1 MSDKALLEAFQGF
14 DNCTRAAEQSAI
26 DRLLTVSGSTKKAA
40 AAAGRA
46 DVEFALALVNQCN
59 QLFSK
64 RGSELRC
71 RKQTEETSDGRPSVV
86 QLEEESVGRILRVV
100 VAAFKFLHSNRS
112 AAGFSAL
119 ALEKTMSNFS
129 TACVNAHLGVRAWNS
144 LVFLRQCLLDHAET
158 HTVVVAAANGTRA
171 ATALASGRAVR
182 KPATK
187 LAKGAKAPTTAAP
200 KNQTAASSTS
210 ERLSAGMRRL
220 SIVRDASLDGIP
232 LYLSS
237 MAHFPISFNRG
248 DTAFNVL
255 VVTLLC
261 NVLRILSQAPSAP
274 QTTELMSR
282 LGVRSHS
289 ALEWCLRLQDVDS
302 AAAEP
307 FLGACFRAYYAL
319 GSVSSSPGAL
329 DIRVLGLAAYASTK
343 ACDVRELLR
352 YAVRAASRAESLATA
367 DDLAAHRPI
376 AAYYVAVAE
385 LAKPLLANNAGTATP
400 EMVDFYHRWS
410 MARRGTGDL
419 AGALEVCSQVAARS
433 GGSGG
438 SEGDS
443 HAELVACALACN
455 CVVQHMLTCGE
466 QHSDAMP
473 AGKRMAVLAEA
484 ALGRSARHTLAGW
497 NALAM
502 CADISRKTGKR
513 AVAELREPRLG
524 AAARDCVAGAMVC
537 VLDAAD
543 RIYEAYISRG
553 AALKAQEAG
562 GGSSSVAALR
572 SCNAEVCV
580 LAVQLAVQY
589 GEHDSAAARHSDRLL
604 QLCREPGCGP
614 ADVLRSHSTV
624 FFNRGA
630 SLYQLKSYGPAA
642 RAMERA
648 IDSLALWVA
657 LTADA
662 SADVFAQL
670 CKRYEIAALA
680 HQADGAYAR
689 ASQVLGRAVAWIAG
703 RAAVLGAVAAG
714 SAVLPVDSSRAASC
728 GEVARLLVFVDR
740 YVRMCAARLA
750 RDASEPQARASL
762 LDHVAAA
769 APIASAVL
777 RAWVY
782 EAEAWH
788 WRPFAAAPAA
798 SYALD
803 VRAARLQCAQ
813 ALYASEGSALG
824 GARCLVELA
833 KIDRDRGNAGQCT
846 RRLHEAAAAA
856 AAAASEPA
864 CVYALGVA
872 AECHAWLAMV
882 AIERDDPPPAYAEHL
897 AQSTQL
903 WARISSQAADSQPD
917 AGHLL
922 GAVVDAMSRT
932 AELLLSRRM
941 YSAALGVLRPKL
953 DIASACEEEEAHA
966 RASCAPVAMLALVDL
981 GTASLLLGQTTAA
994 AEHFRQ
1000 AAERY
1005 EDGVLPVHVEVA
1017 SKIAYAS
1024 FRLACGDEAE
1034 GARIMRSAGVLARS
1048 VLGAAAASAGR
1059 SARSKRPVVSP
1070 ETMLLFSRASQAY
1083 SVLSLRQGALADAVD
1098 FGLHSY
1104 RILHSL
1110 LRSLG
1115 AAHARAKQEALESLG
1130 RSSNANDDD
1139 DDPFAMEAI
1148 AETKAPAQAA
1158 AVDEDDDDDYCQLIA
1173 FGGNWELQ
1181 RLVIDNLAHL
1191 SEIYSV
1197 RGSVKEAEYFLRKGL
1212 SISARLHAPRQE
1224 GFLRL
1229 READILAR
1237 KRMWHECAESLAK
1250 VRPLSLQQQIPPGSG
1265 DHDAELETIRALVVE
1280 GDAWR
1285 RGSKHEEAAGA
1296 YRRAQAML
1304 SRGAVDD
1311 VLRQVVAEDL
1321 DIRLRLLAVLAQD
1334 AGNGDGELLLAGS
1347 GDELLLAAGGDVV
1360 RRCIDQRPEHLLMQA
1375 NVAFAELQR
1384 MLSSEPAWSPVLQ
1397 SALVFPALRR
1407 RHPPPK
1413 QQQLRKGSA
1422 KAMVRDCL
1430 AALDALLVAA
1440 AESAITIGS
1449 SHCVHESCHLLALTR
1464 AMSTVFGLSPSADD
1478 MVGHSSRTL
1487 ANIIDDARNIT
1498 AVREAV
1504 DVIRRKRRNAVPAS
1518 LTRWPSDALESG
1530 DNQRDGVVSNSL
1542 SSSPSLLPHRRH
1554 ARRQSSSESSPSKQ
1568 LPRPLLFDPRARDD
1582 SEEDSSAAP
1591 AVDYFGYAVDGAKV
1605 VAGWG
1610 APMAVAAAAV
1620 KEDHHRQLLPDCLPA
1635 DWVVCSISIDSLR
1648 NVLFITRY
1656 ERHCDPLVVCLPMR
1670 EIEGESEKEEELTG
1684 THGLVGEDGVFG
1696 DLQRKLAAVIAKSDQ
1711 SMKTG
1716 ASCTTEDEK
1725 RKWWELRSELDRQ
1738 LGHLL
1743 QCVET
1748 EWLGGFKDVVL
1759 PDSPLLLALNEY
1771 VSSAEVLVDVDL
1783 LRRDIQTCIAGCLTR
1798 AFAAKARAME
1808 LSDQL

>member
-1 MSDKALLEAFQGF
+1 
-14 DNCTRAAEQSAI
+14 
-26 DRLLTVSGSTKKAA
+26 
-40 AAAGRA
+40 
-46 DVEFALALVNQCN
+46 
-59 QLFSK
+59 
-64 RGSELRC
+64 
-71 RKQTEETSDGRPSVV
+71 
-86 QLEEESVGRILRVV
+86 
-100 VAAFKFLHSNRS
+100 
-112 AAGFSAL
+112 
-119 ALEKTMSNFS
+119 
-129 TACVNAHLGVRAWNS
+129 
-144 LVFLRQCLLDHAET
+144 
-158 HTVVVAAANGTRA
+158 
-171 ATALASGRAVR
+171 
-182 KPATK
+182 
-187 LAKGAKAPTTAAP
+187 
-200 KNQTAASSTS
+200 
-210 ERLSAGMRRL
+210 
-220 SIVRDASLDGIP
+220 
-232 LYLSS
+232 

-261 NVLRILSQAPSAP
+261 NVLRILSQALSAP
-274 QTTELMSR
+274 QTTELVSR

-289 ALEWCLRLQDVDS
+289 ALEWCLRLRDVDS

-352 YAVRAASRAESLATA
+352 YAVRAAARAESLATA
-367 DDLAAHRPI
+367 DDLAAHNRPI
-376 AAYYVAVAE
+376 AAYYAAVAE
-385 LAKPLLANNAGTATP
+385 LAKPLLANYAGTTTP

-419 AGALEVCSQVAARS
+419 AGALEVCSQAAARS
-433 GGSGG
+433 GGGSSSSGG

-443 HAELVACALACN
+443 HSELVACALACN
-455 CVVQHMLTCGE
+455 CVVQHMLACGE
-466 QHSDAMP
+466 QHSDAVP
-473 AGKRMAVLAEA
+473 AGERMAALAEA
-484 ALGRSARHTLAGW
+484 TLGRSARHTLAGW

-524 AAARDCVAGAMVC
+524 AAARGCVAGAMVR

-553 AALKAQEAG
+553 AALKAQDAG

-572 SCNAEVCV
+572 SCNAEACV

-604 QLCREPGCGP
+604 QLCREPGCEP

-630 SLYQLKSYGPAA
+630 SLYQLKNYGPAA
-642 RAMERA
+642 QAMERA

-657 LTADA
+657 LAAADGDSA

-714 SAVLPVDSSRAASC
+714 AAVLPVDSSRAASC
-728 GEVARLLVFVDR
+728 GEAARLLAFVDR

-750 RDASEPQARASL
+750 RDPSEPQARASL

-798 SYALD
+798 AYALD

-824 GARCLVELA
+824 GARCLVDLA
-833 KIDRDRGNAGQCT
+833 KIDRDRGDAGQCT

-856 AAAASEPA
+856 AAIEPA

-872 AECHAWLAMV
+872 AECHAWLAVV

-897 AQSTQL
+897 ALSTRL
-903 WARISSQAADSQPD
+903 WARIGSQAAASQPD

-932 AELLLSRRM
+932 ADLLLSRRM
-941 YSAALGVLRPKL
+941 YSAALGVLGPKL
-953 DIASACEEEEAHA
+953 DIASACEEDAHGD
-966 RASCAPVAMLALVDL
+966 RSSCAPVAMLALVDL
-981 GTASLLLGQTTAA
+981 GTASLLLGRTTAA

-1034 GARIMRSAGVLARS
+1034 GARIMRSAGELARS
-1048 VLGAAAASAGR
+1048 VLGAAAAPAGR
-1059 SARSKRPVVSP
+1059 SVRSKRPVVSP

-1130 RSSNANDDD
+1130 RESNANDDD

-1148 AETKAPAQAA
+1148 AETKAPAQASA
-1158 AVDEDDDDDYCQLIA
+1158 AADEVDDDDYCQLIA

-1250 VRPLSLQQQIPPGSG
+1250 ARPWSLQQQITPGSG
-1265 DHDAELETIRALVVE
+1265 DYDAELETIRALVVE

-1304 SRGAVDD
+1304 GRGAVDD

-1334 AGNGDGELLLAGS
+1334 AGNGDGELSLAGS
-1347 GDELLLAAGGDVV
+1347 GDELLLLLAAGGNVV

-1384 MLSSEPAWSPVLQ
+1384 MLSTEPAWSPVLQ
-1397 SALVFPALRR
+1397 SALVFPALHR

-1413 QQQLRKGSA
+1413 QLLLRKGSA

-1449 SHCVHESCHLLALTR
+1449 AHCVHESCHLLALTR

-1487 ANIIDDARNIT
+1487 ASIVDDARNIT

-1504 DVIRRKRRNAVPAS
+1504 DVIRRRRRNAVPAS

-1542 SSSPSLLPHRRH
+1542 SPSLLLHRRH

-1568 LPRPLLFDPRARDD
+1568 LPRPLLFDPHARDD

-1610 APMAVAAAAV
+1610 APMAVAAAAASAEE
-1620 KEDHHRQLLPDCLPA
+1620 EDHHRQLLPDCLPA
-1635 DWVVCSISIDSLR
+1635 DWVVCSISIDSPR

-1670 EIEGESEKEEELTG
+1670 EIEGESEEKEEEKELPV
-1684 THGLVGEDGVFG
+1684 THGFMGEDGVFG
-1696 DLQRKLAAVIAKSDQ
+1696 DLQ
-1711 SMKTG
+1711 
-1716 ASCTTEDEK
+1716 
-1725 RKWWELRSELDRQ
+1725 
-1738 LGHLL
+1738 
-1743 QCVET
+1743 
-1748 EWLGGFKDVVL
+1748 
-1759 PDSPLLLALNEY
+1759 
-1771 VSSAEVLVDVDL
+1771 
-1783 LRRDIQTCIAGCLTR
+1783 
-1798 AFAAKARAME
+1798 
-1808 LSDQL
+1808 